1 MITASF
7 VPENVFY
14 GKVKERWASYFNN
27 CQSIN

>member
-14 GKVKERWASYFNN
+14 GKVKERWRNRTTN
-27 CQSIN
+27 L